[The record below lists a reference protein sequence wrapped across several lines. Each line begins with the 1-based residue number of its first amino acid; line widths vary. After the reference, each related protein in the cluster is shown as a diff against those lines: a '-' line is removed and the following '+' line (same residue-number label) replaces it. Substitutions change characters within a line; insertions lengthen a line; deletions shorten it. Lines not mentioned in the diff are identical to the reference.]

1 MKYQETKMKME
12 SNNASI
18 DNESIDSSAMHLDPG
33 SFGDWRSP
41 QRSATSYV
49 RCLLEALHYMLRST
63 QLEPLYVKRV
73 GLASRTQFVRF
84 LQHDLKYM
92 HPDEN
97 GIKVIQMATAQLSY
111 VAVKLATSVTKQ
123 KNKLKTKHTNKTQK
137 TKETKETKESITKEN
152 NTEENKIENMQDA
165 GTGGWLET

>member
-1 MKYQETKMKME
+1 M
-12 SNNASI
+12 
-18 DNESIDSSAMHLDPG
+18 
-33 SFGDWRSP
+33 GDWRSP

-73 GLASRTQFVRF
+73 GLALRTQFVRF

-111 VAVKLATSVTKQ
+111 VAVKLATSVTKKKKTQNKTNQ
-123 KNKLKTKHTNKTQK
+123 KNPRKKKKK
-137 TKETKETKESITKEN
+137 KKKKS
-152 NTEENKIENMQDA
+152 
-165 GTGGWLET
+165 